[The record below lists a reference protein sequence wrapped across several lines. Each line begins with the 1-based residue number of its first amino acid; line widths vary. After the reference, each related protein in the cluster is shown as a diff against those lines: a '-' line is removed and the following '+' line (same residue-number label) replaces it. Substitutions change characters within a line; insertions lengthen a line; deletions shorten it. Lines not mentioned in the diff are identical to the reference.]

1 MWRRMKK
8 RIVVTEEN
16 KRLLTNIF
24 SLGMLQGVNYI
35 LPLLTLPYLA
45 RVLGPEYFGLLA
57 FSTAAISYFM
67 LITDYGFNLSATQQ
81 ISIHRDNKDKINEIF
96 SSVMT
101 IKIVLMVISFI
112 IMSVLVLN
120 IERFSQYW
128 AVYFITFGTVIG
140 QVIFPVWL
148 FQGMERMKYIT
159 YLNIS
164 AKFFFTIC
172 IFIFVQ
178 EREDYLIVPLLTSLG
193 FLVSGVFSLFLVR
206 KKFFVQ
212 FKWQSMAVIKKQ
224 LSEGFHIFLSSISIS
239 FYTIST
245 TFFLG
250 VFTSNAIVAQF
261 ATVDK
266 VVQAAKGLYAP
277 VSQAIYPLI
286 GKKLHVDKLSGLNF
300 IRKITWLAGTGMFFV
315 STLLFVLADPIVS
328 LLLGDQYQESTLLL
342 KIMAFVPF
350 FVTLSNIYGIQT
362 MLNLGYKKEF
372 NCIIG
377 VVAFFGVSLS
387 LFLVPKYEGVGTAV
401 TLFVVETFVAL
412 SMYLYLKMKFKK
424 DEE

>member
-1 MWRRMKK
+1 MLKEIKK
-8 RIVVTEEN
+8 RIVATEEN
-16 KRLLTNIF
+16 KRLLTNIL

-57 FSTAAISYFM
+57 FSTATISYFM

-96 SSVMT
+96 SSVII
-101 IKIVLMVISFI
+101 IKIVLMVVSFI

-120 IERFSQYW
+120 VERFSQYW

-140 QVIFPVWL
+140 QVIFPVWF

-178 EREDYLIVPLLTSLG
+178 EREDYLMVPFLTSLG

-206 KKFFVQ
+206 KKFLVQ
-212 FKWQSMAVIKKQ
+212 FKWQSMAVIRKQ
-224 LSEGFHIFLSSISIS
+224 LSEGFHIFLSSMSIS

-250 VFTSNAIVAQF
+250 VFTNNVIVAQF

-286 GKKLHVDKLSGLNF
+286 SKKIHEDKLSGLNF
-300 IRKITWLAGTGMFFV
+300 IRKITWVAGTGMFFV

-372 NCIIG
+372 NRIIG

-401 TLFVVETFVAL
+401 TLFVVEAFVAL
-412 SMYLYLKMKFKK
+412 SMYLYLKIKFKK

>member
-1 MWRRMKK
+1 MKK

-148 FQGMERMKYIT
+148 FQGMERMKYINLFEYFGKNFFH
-159 YLNIS
+159 YL
-164 AKFFFTIC
+164 
-172 IFIFVQ
+172 
-178 EREDYLIVPLLTSLG
+178 Y
-193 FLVSGVFSLFLVR
+193 
-206 KKFFVQ
+206 
-212 FKWQSMAVIKKQ
+212 
-224 LSEGFHIFLSSISIS
+224 
-239 FYTIST
+239 FYFCT
-245 TFFLG
+245 
-250 VFTSNAIVAQF
+250 
-261 ATVDK
+261 
-266 VVQAAKGLYAP
+266 
-277 VSQAIYPLI
+277 
-286 GKKLHVDKLSGLNF
+286 GK
-300 IRKITWLAGTGMFFV
+300 RR
-315 STLLFVLADPIVS
+315 
-328 LLLGDQYQESTLLL
+328 
-342 KIMAFVPF
+342 
-350 FVTLSNIYGIQT
+350 LSNSAFTYIFRFFGFRCVLIISS
-362 MLNLGYKKEF
+362 KKEVF
-372 NCIIG
+372 CSI
-377 VVAFFGVSLS
+377 
-387 LFLVPKYEGVGTAV
+387 
-401 TLFVVETFVAL
+401 
-412 SMYLYLKMKFKK
+412 
-424 DEE
+424 